1 MPLDR
6 RRADRQ
12 PTSPSPRPLRRRTRQ
27 IIAVGHDA
35 ILGHKT
41 IVYGLHVILHLV
53 RTREFLGAYR
63 AGEYLALMALVVEE
77 RVPLETVLVLEGLLD
92 VKFGAFGAL
101 INAFVD
107 GSVTEEI

>member
-1 MPLDR
+1 MPLNR

-12 PTSPSPRPLRRRTRQ
+12 PTSPSPRPLRPTRQ
-27 IIAVGHDA
+27 IKAVGHNA

-41 IVYGLHVILHLV
+41 VVHGFHVVLHLV
-53 RTREFLGAYR
+53 RTREFLAAYR
-63 AGEYLALMALVVEE
+63 AGKHLALMTLVVEE

-92 VKFGAFGAL
+92 VVLRTFGAL
-101 INAFVD
+101 INALAN